1 MNNYLPEKGTP
12 VNELDTPC
20 IIIDLDIAEK
30 NIAILQNY
38 ANELGI
44 DVRPHAKTHKSP
56 YWAKKQIAA
65 GAIGVCCAKLAEA
78 EVLTEGGIDNILIT
92 NQIIGETKIAF

>member
-30 NIAILQNY
+30 NIAIFIFIIFY
-38 ANELGI
+38 
-44 DVRPHAKTHKSP
+44 TSP
-56 YWAKKQIAA
+56 SYHGSISRCYIYQSI
-65 GAIGVCCAKLAEA
+65 CR
-78 EVLTEGGIDNILIT
+78 
-92 NQIIGETKIAF
+92 QTK